1 MKRLT
6 ASPDLTIKAY
16 SMREVLFEGR
26 AFSLQAA
33 NRLGPLTVLPGHAN
47 LLAILTDC
55 TVLIDGEQGEK
66 ELLIDNGILKVSS
79 NQISLFINL

>member
-1 MKRLT
+1 
-6 ASPDLTIKAY
+6 
-16 SMREVLFEGR
+16 MREVLFEGR